1 MAYGQNRPFGLVPWT
16 NMSSGIYNGQTA
28 QFPIKSGYAFNIFR
42 GDLVYRGT
50 DGYIHNLNELG
61 GVATATALG
70 VFNGCSYVQPS
81 AINPTDFASPGRPYW
96 PANTLTPNGIDAT
109 CDVIV
114 DPNVIY
120 TIQVND
126 PGIRWEAQGTNA
138 SVVYDVAPGNSPVGN
153 TNTGQ
158 STMQLAS
165 GTVGPGATKNLY
177 IYGFDRNP
185 SNPIP
190 IPAPLGGIA
199 VPYVNALVLI
209 SNDQFRTMP
218 AGHA

>member
-1 MAYGQNRPFGLVPWT
+1 MAYGQNRAFGLVPWT

-28 QFPIKSGYAFNIFR
+28 QFPIKSGYANNIFR
-42 GDLVYRGT
+42 GDLVYRDP
-50 DGYIHNLNELG
+50 DGYIRNLSEVAG
-61 GVATATALG
+61 FATATALG

-96 PANTLTPNGIDAT
+96 PGGTLTPNGIDAT

-120 TIQVND
+120 TIQVD
-126 PGIRWEAQGTNA
+126 GTGIRWEAQGTNA
-138 SVVYDVAPGNSPVGN
+138 SVAYDATPNPVGN

-158 STMQLAS
+158 STMVLNGS
-165 GTVGPGATKNLY
+165 TVGAGATKNLY

-185 SNPIP
+185 GNPIP
-190 IPAPLGGIA
+190 IPSPLGGIP
-199 VPYVNALVLI
+199 VPYVNALVVI
-209 SNDQFRTMP
+209 SNQQFRTMP